1 MPADPPPLDALAAY
15 LSRRCSEEGLGHPLI
30 LDADAIG
37 RVQSTEPPPPI
48 VLVRDPSSGLDD
60 TALAVLAERTET
72 TLRFRAPGFEL
83 LDRFDPL
90 SVGGPPASFRVL
102 AIVTTFNEADIVG
115 ALLDRLL
122 EDGIF
127 VHVID
132 NWSSDSTLDQIEAR
146 LGTGRLS
153 LERFPADGPSPYFE
167 LRALLARVQ
176 EYAHRSGAD
185 WVIHHD
191 ADEIRQSPWPG
202 VSLRHA
208 LFAVDRFGF
217 NCIDHTV
224 LNFMPVD
231 NDFAEGGDLE
241 QHFRFFEFGDVT
253 SHFLEQKAWKP
264 QRELVE
270 IASTGGHEAAFSAR
284 RVFPYK
290 FLLRHYPIR
299 SQQHGE
305 RKVFRERQGRF
316 HPGERA
322 RGWHIHYDLQLPGT
336 SFLRDPAS
344 LLSADDLDGPLLAQ
358 RLSAAG
364 LPGNPRPTEGPE
376 RRDGPTRFDWH
387 SATVREPACVRI
399 QLALGALAPG
409 HLARALSSI
418 GAAVETHYRER
429 ADAPVDLAIGDRS
442 SIPVMAAH
450 QLEALAASLISR
462 GLRALSFAHFPR
474 QESDEELHRALL
486 AAGPPADYVLI
497 CDGASYLDRELLST
511 LVGAARADVG
521 VVFARQLPL
530 ETTVHGEEGESWP
543 APIPG
548 DALRACALV
557 RHHLLS
563 GAAPAEPEEAP
574 VLVRLARHHGLRA
587 ITATAGAYVRDEPL
601 FFPGG
606 G

>member
-15 LSRRCSEEGLGHPLI
+15 LSRRCGEEGLGHPLI

-37 RVQSTEPPPPI
+37 RAQPSEPSPPI
-48 VLVRDPSSGLDD
+48 VLVRDPVGGLDD
-60 TALAVLAERTET
+60 AALATLAEQTGT
-72 TLRFRAPGFEL
+72 SPRFRAPGFGL

-90 SVGGPPASFRVL
+90 GVSEPPASFRVL

-115 ALLDRLL
+115 PLLDRLL

-127 VHVID
+127 VHAID
-132 NWSSDSTLDQIEAR
+132 NWSSDGTLEQIEAR
-146 LGTGRLS
+146 ARTGRLS
-153 LERFPADGPSPYFE
+153 LERFPSDGPSPYFE

-176 EYAHRSGAD
+176 EYAHHSGAD

-231 NDFAEGGDLE
+231 NDFVEGGDLE
-241 QHFRFFEFGDVT
+241 RHFRFFEFGDVA

-270 IASTGGHEAAFSAR
+270 IASTGGHEAAFSGR

-305 RKVFRERQGRF
+305 RKIFRERQGRF

-322 RGWHIHYDLQLPGT
+322 RGWHIHYDLEVPGT

-344 LLSADDLDGPLLAQ
+344 LFSADDLDGPLLAQ
-358 RLSAAG
+358 RLSGAG
-364 LPGNPRPTEGPE
+364 LPGNPRRAEGPAQPSG
-376 RRDGPTRFDWH
+376 RSPFAWH
-387 SATVREPACVRI
+387 SATVREPASVRI

-409 HLARALSSI
+409 HLARALRSI
-418 GAAVETHYRER
+418 GAAIEAHRGAHPGV
-429 ADAPVDLAIGDRS
+429 AVDLAIGDRS
-442 SIPVMAAH
+442 SAPVMAAH
-450 QLEALAASLISR
+450 QLEALAASLVGR

-474 QESDEELHRALL
+474 QVSDEELHRGLL
-486 AAGPPADYVLI
+486 GSGPAADYVLV
-497 CDGASYLDRELLST
+497 CDGASYLDRALLGA

-530 ETTVHGEEGESWP
+530 ETTVRAEEGESWP
-543 APIPG
+543 APAPG
-548 DALRACALV
+548 EALRVCALV
-557 RHHLLS
+557 RHQLLS
-563 GAAPAEPEEAP
+563 AAAPSEPEDRPA
-574 VLVRLARHHGLRA
+574 LVRLAHHHGLRA
-587 ITATAGAYVRDEPL
+587 ITAAEGAYVRDEPL
-601 FFPGG
+601 VLPGG